1 MLKKAET
8 MRGAI
13 RMRRAPRSAG
23 EVGEQH
29 MVERKPI
36 KIVLLTHG
44 GWGTPLLGGVEMI
57 IGKVD
62 FVQEIALLPAY
73 TLPEYMG
80 MVGEYVDGISPDS
93 LIITD
98 LVGGTPSNVAA
109 AIGNQTGIK
118 VYCGLN
124 VPMLL
129 EACVELQNDGRLD
142 FDQIL
147 SAGQNACMD
156 VVATVKANMAKNQR
170 G

>member
-1 MLKKAET
+1 
-8 MRGAI
+8 
-13 RMRRAPRSAG
+13 
-23 EVGEQH
+23 
-29 MVERKPI
+29 
-36 KIVLLTHG
+36 
-44 GWGTPLLGGVEMI
+44 MI